1 MSMRSRIVNYI
12 AALIIIILFAF
23 ILPRMMPGDPLQAI
37 YGNEAFVA
45 MTPEF
50 KAELIQRFS
59 LDKSLNQQLKAYVIS
74 LCHGDLGYSY
84 YYNVPVMSVILS
96 HLPWTILLVG
106 LSLLLSFAIGLFLG
120 VESGYRQGHFTD
132 RFLLTC
138 LTLLSGFPAFFVGIL
153 MLLFFGVSLGWAPL
167 GGALD
172 LYANKNSLEL
182 ILDVLHHLLLPVAS
196 LVLAQ
201 TIVTYMYTRSS
212 MVTTMGEKY
221 IRTAKAKGCPD
232 LAIRYRHAA
241 RNSLLPVVTSTGLG
255 FASMISGVLLV
266 EIIFSYPGMGTLL
279 YSSLLNRDYPLLQ
292 GILLLMAVVIL
303 LVNFLIDLV
312 YHILDPRISHAHN

>member
-45 MTPEF
+45 MTPEL

-59 LDKSLNQQLKAYVIS
+59 LDKSLSQQFKAYVIS
-74 LCHGDLGYSY
+74 LCHCDLGYSY
-84 YYNVPVMSVILS
+84 YYNVPVLSVILS
-96 HLPWTILLVG
+96 HLPWTLLLVG
-106 LSLLLSFAIGLFLG
+106 LSLLLSFAVGLFLG
-120 VESGYRQGHFTD
+120 VESGYRQGHFID

-153 MLLFFGVSLGWAPL
+153 MLLLFGVSLGWAPL

-172 LYANKNSLEL
+172 LYANKSLLEL
-182 ILDVLHHLLLPVAS
+182 VLDVLHHLLLPVAS

-201 TIVTYMYTRSS
+201 TIVTYLYTRSS

-221 IRTAKAKGCPD
+221 IMTAKAKGCPD
-232 LAIRYRHAA
+232 LAIRYHHAA

-266 EIIFSYPGMGTLL
+266 EIIFTYPGMGTLL

-303 LVNFLIDLV
+303 LVNFLIDLL
-312 YHILDPRISHAHN
+312 YQILDPRISHASN